1 MMSLPCDTID
11 AGSDSQMSS
20 NDSTSFED
28 NRLNFTSES
37 DSTKSDASCARTR
50 GRSKRK
56 RTKSKMRSNSKDMA
70 LAGFTGSYPK
80 MVITNSNESNSDADG
95 DPQLPADLKAICAT
109 GLSVFPREELQSQP
123 PSESESPQT
132 LGRQRR
138 WRRRNSSSSSSC
150 SASSTSSSNLVNK
163 TLANSTSPA
172 AATTTTMSTIAAGA
186 DTTAATTTTISS
198 TNTLNSTIESPKPTN
213 DNNSVDNKDDHN
225 DNSSFS
231 NVVDSLAEEQHQ
243 EPPATSF
250 ELKPQ
255 PETPSHPP
263 EPEPE
268 PQSESSEPQTEL
280 PNKKRKKYANDAAGE
295 VSLLHPQLPTQEETL
310 NGSLTNNDSTS
321 RKRSFNGQVNE
332 NMRMRSKSMYYSNN
346 DIDIE
351 LRKARARSVGPVN
364 EENVALLKTKDNS
377 LSTPT
382 DVANDTGNSI
392 VRRRSIAANKL
403 PSTDNYYKLPF
414 KYGWK
419 RELVMRSGNSS
430 QSASR
435 QRADVVFISPAG
447 KKMRS
452 RDDIIPL
459 LSGELTI
466 DHFCFQRALQN
477 AGEEFETMRTAQPAV
492 EHRKS
497 MAAAKQLRE
506 EQQQQLK
513 SQPKQS
519 QSQSHP
525 KTPAVVKE
533 VPQTPPAE
541 LVSGK
546 RIPKPK
552 APKGASP
559 PPQGWTPT
567 MAVKGN
573 ARVLAAS
580 NSNDGGGTGS
590 PGSHTARKRSSNQHT
605 KPKQSK
611 AAESKTQMFHQQ
623 GGVLP
628 PKQLVDNT
636 MVCAVCMS
644 SIKDKKQAFAMGASN
659 GKTDKYVCTSCIR
672 PGSSPAH
679 ANKKEKDKEKEKEK
693 EPIDENVNANN
704 LSTNDLSYQNSFS
717 YQEALMELS
726 GNSSSSLAEIA
737 EITTPCALPPEQ
749 LFNDSPMKVTPKPQE
764 IVVIN
769 GRKAVAVYGPPQR
782 AQLKVIGRES
792 NLVNLEKF
800 YGTHFSNGKNNIESI
815 VQSVSLGNINCQ
827 VLLAVMKTLDF
838 HDRVRMSKVC
848 NTWAMIGRDRNVWR
862 TVKLRDTHVNNWTLC
877 LRDMVRYRTRE
888 LDMMGVKMDNPK
900 LRMEGDL
907 RSLKSLRVLRTDAT
921 DTEFIQLIL
930 RRLSRLVELRAT
942 CTSRSLNLSHVDKMS
957 ELRVLRIR
965 MTEPK
970 ASIVS
975 LAPMQSLTKLRE
987 LSLRGVNNMSQL
999 DLLHLKG
1006 LRQLETLL
1014 LGSCRGMKTRTFGEE
1029 VLPNLKRLRHLRV
1042 ENNGNRS
1049 FIINEIM
1056 GGLAAGGTV
1065 QRLELINVNV
1075 DKDFSSQLTNCK
1087 SVKELLLMPNFIQ
1100 NTAYMVHYIM
1110 QAINDNSEQ
1119 LMVFRLGL
1127 SFELLSATRALAMNP
1142 EKDCIPVVLP
1152 IPGVPVNDKLNNSAE
1167 PIAYLPVDRLE
1178 SILHHMMPQAWLTVA
1193 KVPQSEIT
1201 NLKFLSAPVNVI

>member
-1 MMSLPCDTID
+1 
-11 AGSDSQMSS
+11 
-20 NDSTSFED
+20 
-28 NRLNFTSES
+28 
-37 DSTKSDASCARTR
+37 ARTR

-80 MVITNSNESNSDADG
+80 MLITNSNESNSDADD
-95 DPQLPADLKAICAT
+95 DP
-109 GLSVFPREELQSQP
+109 
-123 PSESESPQT
+123 
-132 LGRQRR
+132 
-138 WRRRNSSSSSSC
+138 
-150 SASSTSSSNLVNK
+150 
-163 TLANSTSPA
+163 
-172 AATTTTMSTIAAGA
+172 
-186 DTTAATTTTISS
+186 
-198 TNTLNSTIESPKPTN
+198 
-213 DNNSVDNKDDHN
+213 
-225 DNSSFS
+225 
-231 NVVDSLAEEQHQ
+231 
-243 EPPATSF
+243 
-250 ELKPQ
+250 
-255 PETPSHPP
+255 
-263 EPEPE
+263 
-268 PQSESSEPQTEL
+268 
-280 PNKKRKKYANDAAGE
+280 RKKYDNDAAGE
-295 VSLLHPQLPTQEETL
+295 VSSLHPQLPTQEETS
-310 NGSLTNNDSTS
+310 NGSLTNNDTSS

-332 NMRMRSKSMYYSNN
+332 NMRMRSKSMYHSNN
-346 DIDIE
+346 DIDIG
-351 LRKARARSVGPVN
+351 LRSARARSVGPVN
-364 EENVALLKTKDNS
+364 EENLAPLKIKDNS
-377 LSTPT
+377 RSTPT
-382 DVANDTGNSI
+382 DVTNDTGNSI

-590 PGSHTARKRSSNQHT
+590 PGSHTARKRSNQHT
-605 KPKQSK
+605 KSKQSK

-644 SIKDKKQAFAMGASN
+644 SIKDKKQAFAMGASKC
-659 GKTDKYVCTSCIR
+659 KTDKYICTICIR
-672 PGSSPAH
+672 PGSSLAH
-679 ANKKEKDKEKEKEK
+679 ANKKEMDTEKEKEK

-704 LSTNDLSYQNSFS
+704 LGTNDLSYQNSFS
-717 YQEALMELS
+717 YKEALMELS

-749 LFNDSPMKVTPKPQE
+749 LFNESPVKVTPKPQE

-782 AQLKVIGRES
+782 AQLQVIARES

-838 HDRVRMSKVC
+838 HDRVRMSNVC

-862 TVKLRDTHVNNWTLC
+862 TVMLRDTHVTNWTLC
-877 LRDMVRYRTRE
+877 LRDMVRYRTCE

-921 DTEFIQLIL
+921 DAEFIQLIL

-1201 NLKFLSAPVNVI
+1201 NLKFLSA